1 MITCHKIEKAREA
14 LITKLKIKNEDMNV
28 DEFTKKIKYVDLM
41 FTRVIK
47 RFEKY
52 KLKPVVKLV

>member
-1 MITCHKIEKAREA
+1 
-14 LITKLKIKNEDMNV
+14 MNV

-52 KLKPVVKLV
+52 RLKPVVKMV